1 MIGFYNNLPNDD
13 NIPYEDEE
21 DLWDESFYSYYDSP
35 LERVNELAFF
45 KEGMIKLK
53 ENQSQLYEALLK
65 LIPQKEL
72 ENIDKKLEKA
82 IHLMGAWLDFK

>member
-82 IHLMGAWLDFK
+82 IHLMGA

>member
-82 IHLMGAWLDFK
+82 IHFMGV